1 MLMAIPMS
9 KKIRYIYSALRW
21 YPISMFL
28 VWFPLTVILFINT
41 TGKFPARKFVE
52 PFTVLSTQSGTVL
65 ALLFL
70 SSNKTI
76 RMRWRRFLGL
86 PIADKHHLNRSRG
99 IATGGSGITSDGQGP
114 TPGVKLMPGHRT
126 GEVGG
131 HSTGHDIKSS
141 NGSGAS
147 NMSDFMYQDSEDL
160 EITASGSS
168 ALGGSKPPSHGSGGG
183 NDGGGPWSPKRPGS
197 PASLSSN
204 SLQGWA
210 ASNEDNEE
218 YFRGENFTEGL
229 G

>member
-1 MLMAIPMS
+1 
-9 KKIRYIYSALRW
+9 
-21 YPISMFL
+21 
-28 VWFPLTVILFINT
+28 
-41 TGKFPARKFVE
+41 
-52 PFTVLSTQSGTVL
+52 
-65 ALLFL
+65 
-70 SSNKTI
+70 
-76 RMRWRRFLGL
+76 
-86 PIADKHHLNRSRG
+86 
-99 IATGGSGITSDGQGP
+99 
-114 TPGVKLMPGHRT
+114 MPGHRT

-218 YFRGENFTEGL
+218 YFWGENFTEGL
-229 G
+229 GSDAGDGGDGGFGLDPSAFVFNQHHSGQLLTPAEFICRSQLNSSSTPRIPQGQGSLPPSSPPPKMSHTASSSSVVLSMPVELDASMDAPL